1 MIKYLQSKKGFSLI
15 ELIVVLAIIAVLM
28 AIIFPMITNER
39 ARIREAN
46 NTARDF
52 YAAVQSVFTKYSSY
66 DGPLSPS
73 YAANGELGIL
83 RHYQEMGGN
92 YPFDATRTPGDFPET
107 TSIYLEIGVK
117 NNKFLFVNV
126 LSKALSASGSSQ
138 AFFELAKKDP
148 GNMSTELGRL
158 LEAELLGR
166 INYLDG
172 FYYAKITYTAPYMG
186 LSSKME
192 ASTVKVAY
200 ALYMKNEL
208 PEANGGFSS
217 YQIDNLMF
225 GADNKLSNGEIC
237 GSCAPW
243 NNTSNTYLGCVGT
256 MIS

>member
-15 ELIVVLAIIAVLM
+15 ELIVVLAIIAVLI

-92 YPFDATRTPGDFPET
+92 YPFDNSTTPDDFPET
-107 TSIYLEIGVK
+107 TSVYLEIGVK

-126 LSKALSASGSSQ
+126 LSKALSVSGSNQ
-138 AFFELAKKDP
+138 AFYDLVTKDAA
-148 GNMSTELGRL
+148 NMSTELGRL
-158 LEAELLGR
+158 LESELLGR

-172 FYYAKITYTAPYMG
+172 FYYAKITYTAPYVG
-186 LSSKME
+186 LGSKME

-208 PEANGGFSS
+208 PLASGGFST
-217 YQIDNLMF
+217 YQINNLVF

-243 NNTSNTYLGCVGT
+243 NEVSQTYLGLAGT